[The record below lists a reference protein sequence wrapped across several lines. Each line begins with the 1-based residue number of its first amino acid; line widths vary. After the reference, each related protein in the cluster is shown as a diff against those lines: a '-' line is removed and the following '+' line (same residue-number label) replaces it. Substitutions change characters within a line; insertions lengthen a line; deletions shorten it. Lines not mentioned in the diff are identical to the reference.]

1 MRYRLVLLPALS
13 ALLLV
18 LAACAPAPIYKA
30 APNAV
35 AATPAQVASSPE
47 RYAGG
52 PVIWGG
58 RIVEVKNLADHS
70 EIQVL
75 SYPLDNSQRP
85 NGGHG
90 DSSGNG
96 RFIALVPGYVEAMNY
111 PAGAMITIS
120 GNLKG
125 SRAGTVGEASYVFPL
140 VDAGQSHVWTAEEMR
155 SGHPNISFGV
165 GVGVIR

>member
-13 ALLLV
+13 ALLLA

-35 AATPAQVASSPE
+35 AATPAQVALSPE

-58 RIVEVKNLADHS
+58 RIVEVKNFADHS

-90 DSSGNG
+90 DSAGNG

-111 PAGAMITIS
+111 PADAMITVS

-125 SRAGTVGEASYVFPL
+125 SRAGLVGEANYVFPL
-140 VDAGQSHVWTAEEMR
+140 VDTAQSHVWTAEEMR

>member
-1 MRYRLVLLPALS
+1 MRYLLVLLPALS
-13 ALLLV
+13 VLLLA

-35 AATPAQVASSPE
+35 AATPAQVALSPE

-58 RIVEVKNLADHS
+58 RIVEVKNFADHS

-90 DSSGNG
+90 DMAGNG

-111 PAGAMITIS
+111 PAGALITVS

-125 SRAGTVGEASYVFPL
+125 SRAGLVGEANYVFPL
-140 VDAGQSHVWTAEEMR
+140 VDASQSHVWTAEEMR